1 MVIWLREWWSR
12 LLVQQKVWTILLVL
26 FVPLVATLCVHVTLI
41 NHLLSIQQQHRQI
54 VSARHKILVLRRLA
68 VDIEDAFRG
77 YLLTQ
82 QDWFLRPLE
91 EAETKLKPTVAI
103 AMAVAE
109 PTPDLAADVR
119 TVSERLNELL
129 ESKQALIRQFQAG
142 HEKEVLDYV
151 RSGKGLA
158 LSDELR
164 DEFRLIEDRL
174 DQRLQ
179 IFEADQGGL
188 AQLVFWGLLLAVAGG
203 LALGLVGAQSLT
215 RSITEPL
222 AVLQAS
228 ATTLGEHAA
237 NLDCHPES
245 ITVRSSDEIGK
256 LARSFEEMAR
266 RIRGHIRELEAIN
279 AIGHEISTI
288 GPDGLD
294 GVLRRITDYAAELL
308 QVDGCLVML
317 RNEQM
322 KCWVIEA
329 ASGEWN
335 DQLQKTVMLW
345 EEFPAS
351 VRAFETR
358 KPVVEGDLR
367 KGLRPQVV
375 RPNLIGENMLAVPLL
390 SQGAPF
396 GVLAFLQDQKGSR
409 ESWNVRLAEG
419 FADDAAIVISNARLY
434 EAVHQKEK
442 GLELRLH
449 HLEHLAETLAHDL
462 KAPGERMEG
471 LASTLWRE
479 YGDKLDERA
488 TRWLQLIEENGKDLT
503 ERVQNILEVARV
515 GVLREAVEAVDP
527 ALVLQ
532 DVLKTR
538 AGELE
543 RRRVKVSIET
553 AFPMVACHRAYL
565 RQVFDNLISNAIKF
579 SGNRPDPLI
588 RIAVRR
594 VDSQVQFSVTD
605 NGIGIPP
612 QQRERVF
619 EPFIRL
625 NSGSVKGSGIGLAI
639 VKRIIE
645 LYGGKVWIESPEGP
659 GSAVI
664 FTLPALGDLS
674 RIGRSNNKGEPV
686 AARSA
691 KLPDETNE
699 AVSLPVGEERHDQS
713 NR

>member
-1 MVIWLREWWSR
+1 MIIWLREWWSR
-12 LLVQQKVWTILLVL
+12 LRVQQKVWTILLAL
-26 FVPLVATLCVHVTLI
+26 FVPLVVTLGVHVTLI
-41 NHLLSIQQQHRQI
+41 NHLLSIQQQHRQT
-54 VSARHKILVLRRLA
+54 VSTRHEILLLRRLA

-77 YLLTQ
+77 YLLTR

-91 EAETKLKPTVAI
+91 EAETKLKPAMTL
-103 AMAVAE
+103 AMALAE
-109 PTPDLAADVR
+109 PIPELAADVR
-119 TVSERLNELL
+119 NVSERLNELL
-129 ESKQALIRQFQAG
+129 ESKQALIRQIRAG
-142 HEKEVLDYV
+142 HENEVLDYV

-164 DEFRLIEDRL
+164 SEFRFIEDRL
-174 DQRLQ
+174 DQRLA

-188 AQLVFWGLLLAVAGG
+188 AQRAFWGLLLAVVGG
-203 LALGLVGAQSLT
+203 LALGLVGARLLT

-237 NLDCHPES
+237 QLDRHSES

-279 AIGHEISTI
+279 AIGHEMSMI

-308 QVDGCLVML
+308 QADGCLVML
-317 RNEQM
+317 RNERM

-329 ASGEWN
+329 ASGDWN
-335 DQLQKTVMLW
+335 DRLQKTVMLW
-345 EEFPAS
+345 EEFPVS

-358 KPVVEGDLR
+358 KPTVEEDLR
-367 KGLRPQVV
+367 KDLRPQVV

-396 GVLAFLQDQKGSR
+396 GVLAFLQDQKVSR
-409 ESWNVRLAEG
+409 ESWNVRLATG
-419 FADDAAIVISNARLY
+419 FADEAAIVIANARLY
-434 EAVHQKEK
+434 ETVHQKER

-471 LASTLWRE
+471 LASSLLQE
-479 YGDKLDERA
+479 YGDRLDDRA
-488 TRWLQLIEENGKDLT
+488 TRWLRLIEENGKDLT
-503 ERVQNILEVARV
+503 ERVHSILEVARV
-515 GVLREAVEAVDP
+515 GVPREAVEAVDP
-527 ALVLQ
+527 ALVLN
-532 DVLKTR
+532 DVLKAR

-543 RRRVKVSIET
+543 QRRVKVRAEA

-565 RQVFDNLISNAIKF
+565 RQVFDNLISNSIKF
-579 SGNRPDPLI
+579 SGDRPDPTI
-588 RIAVRR
+588 RITTRQTGSEVW
-594 VDSQVQFSVTD
+594 FSVTD
-605 NGIGIPP
+605 NGVGIPL

-619 EPFIRL
+619 EPFVRL
-625 NSGSVKGSGIGLAI
+625 NQRSARGSGIGLAI
-639 VKRIIE
+639 VKRITE
-645 LYGGKVWIESPEGP
+645 LYGGRVWIESPEGP
-659 GSAVI
+659 GCAVI
-664 FTLPALGDLS
+664 FTLPALGDPTDM
-674 RIGRSNNKGEPV
+674 GRSEREPE
-686 AARSA
+686 AARA
-691 KLPDETNE
+691 AEFPDGTNE
-699 AVSLPVGEERHDQS
+699 SVSLPKGEKRHDQS
-713 NR
+713 SR